1 MSSLSWEHA
10 VEMRHALTV
19 IVTDP
24 DYGVSALSNV
34 RTMTNLLNDLL
45 PDAPR
50 EKSALIGAADARV
63 SEILLDRIAQGMDPR
78 LAINQ
83 AASALAAATVFPS
96 DVCDSVTR
104 EIATAI
110 GIRQVEADTVLPR
123 PAAGA
128 RSPARCESR
137 PAGDQDHRGWR
148 AAGRDHQ
155 ATATERDSPAR
166 SPARLAATR
175 GTGSHRRHGG
185 RRGRRGS
192 RRAVHQVTCAR
203 ADQVAADDHENE
215 RGPPARIALRAG
227 TAAGPEGDVSEAPPL
242 LHRDQQR
249 DRRPVGVSVHWP
261 CGLRRGRPAAE

>member
-63 SEILLDRIAQGMDPR
+63 SEILLDRIGQGMDPR

-83 AASALAAATVFPS
+83 ASSALAAATVFPRE
-96 DVCDSVTR
+96 VCDSVTR

-110 GIRQVEADTVLPR
+110 GIRQVEADTMLP
-123 PAAGA
+123 PPMPG
-128 RSPARCESR
+128 PM
-137 PAGDQDHRGWR
+137 P
-148 AAGRDHQ
+148 
-155 ATATERDSPAR
+155 TP
-166 SPARLAATR
+166 
-175 GTGSHRRHGG
+175 
-185 RRGRRGS
+185 
-192 RRAVHQVTCAR
+192 
-203 ADQVAADDHENE
+203 DQVPPPTPVPQDTRTVGQDQYGGGLGGVGGPGGLG
-215 RGPPARIALRAG
+215 GPPGGGGGALPDAITR
-227 TAAGPEGDVSEAPPL
+227 PPL
-242 LHRDQQR
+242 PSEIPQ
-249 DRRPVGVSVHWP
+249 PK
-261 CGLRRGRPAAE
+261 GRP